1 MNAQFS
7 VVILTFNEE
16 LNIRSALESVS
27 LCDNVVVVDSFS
39 TDRTEQICRQ
49 FVNVTFVQNS
59 FENLARQ
66 RQFALD
72 SGLVK
77 HDWVLA
83 LDADEMVPDDL
94 RSELT
99 EISRNGVSGATVAY
113 DIAMR
118 FVMWGRWLK
127 YSSEYP
133 VYWRRFFR
141 RDRVRY
147 VQRGHADTVDVDGPV
162 GRTRHDLVHED
173 RKGLSDWLSKHNRY
187 TTQEALYALNELRQV
202 PLSNIF
208 ASDRQLRRRAL
219 KKIFRFIPFSG
230 TLRFLYLYV
239 FRLGF
244 LDGAPGYR
252 LCVLRS
258 HQAYL
263 VQLKMLELRT
273 TAGPSEEG
281 VRERERSR
289 KTPLDVPGGVPQ

>member
-1 MNAQFS
+1 MKVPFS

-16 LNIRSALESVS
+16 LNIRYALESVA
-27 LCDNVVVVDSFS
+27 LCDNVVVIDSFS

-49 FVNVTFVQNS
+49 FDNVTFVQHP

-72 SGLVK
+72 SGLVR

-83 LDADEMVPDDL
+83 LDADEMLPEDL
-94 RSELT
+94 RSELI
-99 EISRNGVSGATVAY
+99 EIARTGVSEGPVAY

-133 VYWRRFFR
+133 IYWRRFFR

-147 VQRGHADTVDVDGPV
+147 VQRGHADTVDVDGSV
-162 GRTRHDLVHED
+162 GRTRHDLIHED

-202 PLSNIF
+202 PLGLLF
-208 ASDRQLRRRAL
+208 ASDRQLRRRVL
-219 KKIFRFIPFSG
+219 KKIFRFTPFSG

-252 LCVLRS
+252 LCVLRA

-273 TAGPSEEG
+273 SARQSELG
-281 VRERERSR
+281 NHERERSR
-289 KTPLDVPGGVPQ
+289 ETPLEVPEGVPQ